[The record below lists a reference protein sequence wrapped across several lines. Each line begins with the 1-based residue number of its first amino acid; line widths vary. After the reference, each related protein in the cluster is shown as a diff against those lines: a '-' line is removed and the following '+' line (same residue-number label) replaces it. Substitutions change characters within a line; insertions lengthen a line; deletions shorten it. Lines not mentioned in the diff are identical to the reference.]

1 MDGAADSLA
10 DGWGAVIL
18 PGKVHPSA
26 RPDDGRPCL
35 SDVVKTARMEWVAR
49 FSLGT
54 DGKTICLFY
63 FSAVWIEAQSLRA
76 ENGCFI
82 AVAVAGRIKA
92 SSRFFGCR
100 TDGWD
105 AVSGQHPVLDAACQV
120 HQQVAE
126 CRRKPQCEDWNK

>member
-1 MDGAADSLA
+1 MDGAATSLA

-35 SDVVKTARMEWVAR
+35 SDAVKTARMEWVAR

-63 FSAVWIEAQSLRA
+63 FSAMW
-76 ENGCFI
+76 
-82 AVAVAGRIKA
+82 AGVL
-92 SSRFFGCR
+92 SFGQER
-100 TDGWD
+100 
-105 AVSGQHPVLDAACQV
+105 V
-120 HQQVAE
+120 
-126 CRRKPQCEDWNK
+126 RRKNGLDDVFR